1 MFTDSDVARLKRY
14 SERAKETP
22 KRLVEL
28 PSIEID
34 NLLIRLEAAE
44 KCVELCSTDECC
56 CCVPEFGPK
65 GKAPDAISWH
75 EIWKK
80 FCGKE

>member
-1 MFTDSDVARLKRY
+1 MFTDEKFKQVKEEI
-14 SERAKETP
+14 ERKGDLGAVSMTIPLWK
-22 KRLVEL
+22 
-28 PSIEID
+28 S
-34 NLLIRLEAAE
+34 LLERLEAAE

-80 FCGKE
+80 SCGKE